1 MMNSSPGVFSCW
13 QVGGTH
19 RYMDFLPLPI
29 LLVAPEMFL
38 FFSSHLCRIA
48 NRKKVFI
55 FAGDFSAGG
64 SEGGI
69 HEDNRFGGGGGD
81 TSADRWI
88 SIRRQQTS
96 TCCSPLWGRLVCV
109 GLERE
114 RRAAGGV
121 GTLMVSRVKEMAVA
135 LFYYLCFSPLPP
147 PPSLPNGICL
157 ALNNSSIK
165 SQVRNK
171 ELNSQ
176 APLRPLWLSL
186 KDGTLAA
193 RD

>member
-13 QVGGTH
+13 QVGGKH

-38 FFSSHLCRIA
+38 FFRSHLCRIKE
-48 NRKKVFI
+48 KKFL
-55 FAGDFSAGG
+55 FCGG
-64 SEGGI
+64 
-69 HEDNRFGGGGGD
+69 FFC
-81 TSADRWI
+81 W
-88 SIRRQQTS
+88 
-96 TCCSPLWGRLVCV
+96 
-109 GLERE
+109 RE
-114 RRAAGGV
+114 RRRNPWRQPFWGGGQALTV
-121 GTLMVSRVKEMAVA
+121 GFQSGGNKPPLVARRFEDVWSVWDWKENGGRRWGGHLNGRQSERNGCSTLLLLM
-135 LFYYLCFSPLPP
+135 FFSAPP